1 MLEYPKNRYLLVGTS
16 TTAMDET
23 TILLVPAP
31 GARPE
36 FLATVEPIG
45 SSGTSKSGDLPFE
58 VVLSSYTRDAWAMSC
73 PPPPPSPES
82 AHWKSTWLKSVDGRG
97 KLPGFL
103 KYLRERKK
111 VPFGRFDSTDASSA
125 SGKGVI
131 MVPFDQPTP
140 PPGLL
145 GDGSDASVDDLIY
158 CAYVL
163 DESNIGR
170 GYRQPGLPRT
180 AAHAQQ
186 QKQVKQQ
193 QSLKRQHHEV
203 TPVAEASSPKQPV
216 KSSRA
221 TSGMLGNLL
230 GATRKTNTKL
240 DTLPTR
246 KAQPSA
252 SATGSADGRSG
263 GSTAISGSGAVV
275 AKFRQDVEQKL
286 LDFKQDVTL
295 TCLKVPVS
303 IGDVTRDLPLDQKQS
318 VTMDILKYVVY
329 EQAEEVGEDRWI
341 AAREPSEFL
350 DECVVAVYKEG
361 HAPESVLEDLNKGE
375 LPDEIVQQQRAMR
388 QARVKEVARKETKED
403 ELRRKATVG
412 SGAPDGGAWTLNV
425 EKRDRRTIEEI
436 QKEMESQKKRQ
447 RS

>member
-1 MLEYPKNRYLLVGTS
+1 
-16 TTAMDET
+16 MDET

-31 GARPE
+31 GAKPE

-45 SSGTSKSGDLPFE
+45 SSGTSSSGDLPFE

-82 AHWKSTWLKSVDGRG
+82 AYWKSTWLKSVDGRG

-111 VPFGRFDSTDASSA
+111 VPFGRFESTDASSA

-140 PPGLL
+140 PPGIL

-158 CAYVL
+158 CTYVL
-163 DESNIGR
+163 DEGKIGR
-170 GYRQPGLPRT
+170 GYRQPGPPPGT
-180 AAHAQQ
+180 AHAQQ
-186 QKQVKQQ
+186 QQKQVEQQ
-193 QSLKRQHHEV
+193 QSLKRQHRKT
-203 TPVAEASSPKQPV
+203 TPVAQVPSPKQPV

-246 KAQPSA
+246 KTPPSA
-252 SATGSADGRSG
+252 SATGSAG
-263 GSTAISGSGAVV
+263 GSGSGSTVLSGSGAAVV
-275 AKFRQDVEQKL
+275 KFRQDVEQKL
-286 LDFKQDVTL
+286 LDFKQDFAL

-303 IGDVTRDLPLDQKQS
+303 LGDVTRDLPLDQKQS
-318 VTMDILKYVVY
+318 VTMDVLKYVVY
-329 EQAEEVGEDRWI
+329 EQAEEVGEDKWI
-341 AAREPSEFL
+341 ASREPSEFM

-436 QKEMESQKKRQ
+436 QKEMESQKRQ
-447 RS
+447 RSG